1 MIKSRLDKKRRYFN
15 TGVTRQANFR
25 KQVLL
30 ALKEAIRRYEKP
42 LVEALAADLNKSAYE
57 SYMTEIGLVIQE
69 INRHLK
75 FLDKWM
81 KPVRRRVGINAFP
94 GKAYTLA
101 EPYGLVLILSPWNYP
116 VNLTLMP
123 LVGALAAG
131 NCVALKPSEFSPHT
145 TAVLQKMLQESFSDQ
160 LISVFVGGVSLSE
173 RLLEE
178 RYDYIFFTG
187 SSPVGKK
194 VMSAAANHL
203 TPVTLELGG
212 KSPCIITA
220 DADLSLAAKH
230 IAFGKILNAGQTCVA
245 PDYVLADSNILD
257 RFVHALARA
266 LNDQL
271 PEGLHTKGYPRI
283 INQHHFDRL
292 LGLMADGKVL
302 VGGQVDA
309 QSHRIAPTIIS
320 QLSADDTIMQ
330 EEIFGPLLPI
340 LPVQS
345 EDEALDFIS
354 QREKPLA
361 AYIFS
366 QNKNKQEQLLRRLSY
381 GGACVNDTISHITC
395 QGLPF
400 GGVGYSG
407 MGAYHGAYSFWTFSH
422 EKSIYKKAS
431 VFDLP
436 LKYGPYPHS
445 YRMLKWI
452 LH

>member
-1 MIKSRLDKKRRYFN
+1 MIKNRLDKQKHYFN
-15 TGVTRQANFR
+15 TGVTRSLAFR
-25 KQVLL
+25 KRVLL
-30 ALKEAIRRYEKP
+30 ALKAAIQRYEKP

-69 INRHLK
+69 INHHLK
-75 FLDKWM
+75 SVDKWM
-81 KPVRRRVGINAFP
+81 KPVRHRVGLNAFP

-131 NCVALKPSEFSPHT
+131 NCVALKPSEFSPYT
-145 TAVLQKMLQESFSDQ
+145 TAVLQKMFQESFSDQ
-160 LISVFVGGVSLSE
+160 LISVFVGDASLSE

-187 SSPVGKK
+187 SSPIGKK

-245 PDYVLADSNILD
+245 PDYVLADAKILD
-257 RFVHALARA
+257 RFVLAFSQA
-266 LNDQL
+266 VQDQL
-271 PEGLHTKGYPRI
+271 PDGLNTKDYPKI
-283 INQHHFDRL
+283 INRQHFDRL
-292 LGLMADGKVL
+292 LRLMADGEIL

-309 QSHRIAPTIIS
+309 DKHRIAPTVIS
-320 QLSADDTIMQ
+320 QLSADDAIMQ

-345 EDEALDFIS
+345 EEEALDFIS

-361 AYIFS
+361 TYIFS
-366 QNKNKQEQLLRRLSY
+366 QDKQKQERLLRCLSY
-381 GGACVNDTISHITC
+381 GGACINDTISQITC

-407 MGAYHGAYSFWTFSH
+407 MGAYHGAYSFRTFSH
-422 EKSIYKKAS
+422 EKSIYKKS
-431 VFDLP
+431 PIFDLP
-436 LKYGPYPHS
+436 VKYGPYPRS
-445 YRMLKWI
+445 YRLLKWI
-452 LH
+452 MR

>member
-1 MIKSRLDKKRRYFN
+1 MIKSRLDKQKNYFN
-15 TGVTRQANFR
+15 TGVTRSLAFR
-25 KQVLL
+25 KRVLL
-30 ALKEAIRRYEKP
+30 ALKEAIQRYEKP
-42 LVEALAADLNKSAYE
+42 LLEALTADLNKSAYE

-69 INRHLK
+69 INHHLK
-75 FLDKWM
+75 SLNKWM

-160 LISVFVGGVSLSE
+160 LISVFVGDASLSE

-194 VMSAAANHL
+194 VMRAAANHL

-245 PDYVLADSNILD
+245 PDYVLADAKILNQ
-257 RFVHALARA
+257 FALAFSRA
-266 LNDQL
+266 VQDQL
-271 PEGLHTKGYPRI
+271 PDGLNTRGYPKIVNR
-283 INQHHFDRL
+283 QHFDRL
-292 LGLMADGKVL
+292 VNLMADGEIL
-302 VGGQVDA
+302 VGGQIDA
-309 QSHRIAPTIIS
+309 DNHRIAPTVIN
-320 QLSADDTIMQ
+320 QLSTDDAIMQ

-340 LPVQS
+340 LPVES
-345 EDEALDFIS
+345 EEEALNFIS

-361 AYIFS
+361 AYIFT
-366 QNKNKQEQLLRRLSY
+366 QNKKKQDQLLRCLSY
-381 GGACVNDTISHITC
+381 GGACLNDTISHITC

-400 GGVGYSG
+400 GGVGHSG

-431 VFDLP
+431 VFDLS
-436 LKYGPYPHS
+436 LKYGPYPHN
-445 YRMLKWI
+445 YRLLKWI
-452 LH
+452 LR